1 MKSNLPH
8 PAAYFIYNYRG
19 EFRLLSFLRR
29 KFMIKEKISKLIN
42 IKSIIT
48 LLMTIVFSCLSLNG
62 SINSD
67 SFMNI
72 FLIVIAF
79 YFGTQTE
86 KKNSETEK

>member
-1 MKSNLPH
+1 
-8 PAAYFIYNYRG
+8 
-19 EFRLLSFLRR
+19 
-29 KFMIKEKISKLIN
+29 MIKEKISKLIN

-86 KKNSETEK
+86 KKNSEMEK